1 MANIIVNIVFV
12 LLFVALIV
20 FVDLKYLRDNLLK
33 RLIANVVI
41 VLVALIIY
49 FMFLINL

>member
-20 FVDLKYLRDNLLK
+20 FVDVKYLSDNFLK

-49 FMFLINL
+49 FLFLINL

>member
-20 FVDLKYLRDNLLK
+20 FVDVKYLRDNFLK
-33 RLIANVVI
+33 RLVTNVLIVI
-41 VLVALIIY
+41 VALIIY
-49 FMFLINL
+49 FLFLINL

>member
-12 LLFVALIV
+12 LLFVGLII
-20 FVDLKYLRDNLLK
+20 FVDLKYLRDNFLK